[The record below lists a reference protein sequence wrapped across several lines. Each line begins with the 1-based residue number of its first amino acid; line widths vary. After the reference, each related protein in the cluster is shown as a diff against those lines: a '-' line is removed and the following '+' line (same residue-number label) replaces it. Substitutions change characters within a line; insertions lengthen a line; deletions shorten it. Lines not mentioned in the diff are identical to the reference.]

1 MDLARY
7 LLDQAE
13 IFTRSSGYLARS
25 KKMGTNLARGDIGE
39 RRRRRQTVKSM
50 VSSSFSSLSQQNLS
64 FDSPPSGV
72 EDADPSSTACLL
84 GLSWFWFE

>member
-39 RRRRRQTVKSM
+39 RRRRQTYMSKKNGDEYIYIYIYRHV
-50 VSSSFSSLSQQNLS
+50 
-64 FDSPPSGV
+64 
-72 EDADPSSTACLL
+72 A
-84 GLSWFWFE
+84 

>member
-13 IFTRSSGYLARS
+13 IYTRSSGNLARS
-25 KKMGTNLARGDIGE
+25 KKMGTNLARGDIGKG
-39 RRRRRQTVKSM
+39 RRRQTGE

-72 EDADPSSTACLL
+72 EDDDPSSTACLL
-84 GLSWFWFE
+84 